1 MKDEYLD
8 DNKINFVKKLLTD
21 NKVSDK
27 DKFLAY
33 FILSKNSEKKDFINE
48 IKFLNLSHEYF

>member
-1 MKDEYLD
+1 MLKGDFLD
-8 DNKINFVKKLLTD
+8 VNKINFVKKLLTD

-33 FILSKNSEKKDFINE
+33 FILSKNSEKR
-48 IKFLNLSHEYF
+48 LH